1 MASLNTL
8 RTRFGVVL
16 SIIIAFALLAFIL
29 SLKTEMG
36 FSGNDP
42 KVGVIDG
49 TKIKYSEYFE
59 LYNDVKTQ
67 TNASEADEQQMDQLA
82 EMAWEGL
89 ISRHVYLPG
98 FEKMGIRVTDA
109 ERAGLINGDYY
120 SSVMASLFTDP
131 RTGLYDVEAVGEFL
145 NRAGTDPQL
154 QYLWASV
161 VSRAMQERQAS
172 KYGALVDAGVYANS
186 LEVNQA
192 VATSGKTFGGR
203 WTGKRFSEMP
213 DSLYTVSDAEIRA
226 YYDSHKAR
234 FEQRPLRTLSYVV
247 FEVAASDEDRA
258 ALEQTVREVGDA
270 FAAAEDVRAFARN
283 NRYGKVSDNYIA
295 PGQLLGD
302 QGEILAAGNQY
313 GPVLQND
320 NWVMSRVVEFKSAP
334 DSIGLRHIVLPY
346 TQNDLADSLMT
357 LLRGGA
363 DFAALA
369 ERYSLAQTAA
379 NGGDAGVMPFSAFP
393 DEFSA
398 PLATAKK
405 GDLLKIA
412 AGDAVQLLQ
421 IYRADNASKH
431 MRIATI
437 TYPVEPS
444 SATRRSIHNA
454 ASLFAVDGRGSIDA
468 FNEAANA
475 AAVTP
480 RVATLSQ
487 GDCTLRGVDNSR
499 ELVRWAYGAKVGEM
513 SEIFNTGSD
522 YVVAVVTAIDDNE
535 HVALKNVEENI
546 RKILVRNK
554 KRDDLAAR
562 MQGAGT
568 TLEEVAQSL
577 GTVGSDIFPFD
588 GLRYNSFIVRNMG
601 IEPRVIG
608 AVATTERTGVLSE
621 PVKGENGVYV
631 FEVTEIENEGGQSA
645 AEEKVRLE
653 AEAQGVVARQLAPA
667 IVELAEIEDLRGK
680 YF

>member
-42 KVGVIDG
+42 KVGEIDG

-59 LYNDVKTQ
+59 VYNDMKSQ

-82 EMAWEGL
+82 DMAWEGL
-89 ISRHVYLPG
+89 LVRHVYQPG
-98 FEKMGIRVTDA
+98 FEKMGIRITDT
-109 ERAGLINGDYY
+109 ERAGLINGDYR
-120 SSVMASLFTDP
+120 SVVMSSLFTDP

-145 NRAGTDPQL
+145 NRAGADPQL

-161 VSRAMQERQAS
+161 VARAIQEREAG
-172 KYGALVDAGVYANS
+172 KYDALVNAGVYANS
-186 LEVNQA
+186 LEVNRA
-192 VATSGKTFGGR
+192 VATSGKVFDGQ
-203 WTGKRFSEMP
+203 WTGKRFADMP
-213 DSLYTVSDAEIRA
+213 DSLYTVSEAEIRA
-226 YYDSHKAR
+226 YYDTHKAR
-234 FEQRPLRTLSYVV
+234 FEKKPVRTLSYVV
-247 FEVAASDEDRA
+247 FEVLPSDEDRA
-258 ALEQTVREVGDA
+258 ELEQTVREVDEA
-270 FAAAEDVRAFARN
+270 FAAADDVRAFARN
-283 NRYGKVSDNYIA
+283 NRYGKVGDNYVA
-295 PGQLLGD
+295 PRQLLD
-302 QGEILAAGNQY
+302 EQAEALAAGLQY
-313 GPVLQND
+313 GPVLRND
-320 NWVMSRVVEFKSAP
+320 NWVMSRVVESKSAP

-346 TQNDLADSLMT
+346 TQSKVADSLMT

-363 DFAALA
+363 DFASLA
-369 ERYSLAQTAA
+369 EQYSLAPTAA

-405 GDLLKIA
+405 GDLLKIE

-421 IYRADNASKH
+421 IYRADKASKH

-444 SATRRSIHNA
+444 AATRRSIHNA
-454 ASLFAVDGRGSIDA
+454 ASLFAVNGKGSIDA

-475 AAVTP
+475 AAITP
-480 RVATLSQ
+480 RVAALSQ
-487 GDCTLRGVDNSR
+487 GDRDLRGLDNAR
-499 ELVRWAYGAKVGEM
+499 ELVRWAYGAKKGEM
-513 SEIFNTGSD
+513 SEIFNTGDS
-522 YVVAVVTAIDDNE
+522 YVVAVLTDIDDNE

-554 KRDDLAAR
+554 KREALADLVR
-562 MQGAGT
+562 QGT
-568 TLEEVAQSL
+568 TLEEVSKL
-577 GTVGSDIFPFD
+577 LNPVGTDIFPFD

-601 IEPRVIG
+601 IEPRMVG
-608 AVATTERTGVLSE
+608 AVATTRETGKLSK
-621 PVKGENGVYV
+621 PVEGENGVYV
-631 FEVTEIENEGGQSA
+631 FVVSDVVNEGETTA

-653 AEAQGVVARQLAPA
+653 AEAQGIVARQLAPA
-667 IVELAEIEDLRGK
+667 IVELAEVEDLRGK

>member
-59 LYNDVKTQ
+59 LYNDVKAQ

-82 EMAWEGL
+82 DLTWEGL
-89 ISRHVYLPG
+89 IARHVYQPG
-98 FEKMGIRVTDA
+98 FEKMGIGVTET
-109 ERAGLINGDYY
+109 ERAGLINGDYR
-120 SSVMASLFTDP
+120 SMVMSSLFTDP

-145 NRAGTDPQL
+145 DRAGTDPQL

-161 VSRAMQERQAS
+161 VARAMQERQTG
-172 KYGALVDAGVYANS
+172 KYDALVNAGVYANA
-186 LEVNQA
+186 LEVNRA
-192 VATSGKTFGGR
+192 VATSGKSFNGR
-203 WTGKRFSEMP
+203 WTGKRFSDVP
-213 DSLYTVSDAEIRA
+213 DSLYTVTDAEIRT
-226 YYDSHKAR
+226 YYDTHKAR
-234 FEQRPLRTLSYVV
+234 FEQLPLRTLSYVV

-258 ALEQTVREVGDA
+258 ALEQTVREVGEE
-270 FAAAEDVRAFARN
+270 FAAADDVRAFARN
-283 NRYGKVSDNYIA
+283 NRYGKISENYIA

-302 QGEILAAGNQY
+302 QGETLAAGKQF

-357 LLRGGA
+357 MLRGGA

-369 ERYSLAQTAA
+369 EQYSLAQTAA

-393 DEFSA
+393 DELSA
-398 PLATAKK
+398 QLATAKK
-405 GDLLKIA
+405 GDLLKVA
-412 AGDAVQLLQ
+412 AGNAVQLLQ

-444 SATRRSIHNA
+444 AATRRSVHNA

-468 FNEAANA
+468 FNEAASA

-487 GDCTLRGVDNSR
+487 GERTLRGVDSR
-499 ELVRWAYGAKVGEM
+499 ELVRWAYGAKVGEI
-513 SEIFNTGSD
+513 SEIIDTGSE
-522 YVVAVVTAIDDNE
+522 YIVAVVTNIDNNG

-546 RKILVRNK
+546 RKILIRNK
-554 KRDDLAAR
+554 KRDDLVAR

-568 TLEEVAQSL
+568 TLEEVARSL
-577 GTVGSDIFPFD
+577 GSVGTDIFPFD
-588 GLRYNSFIVRNMG
+588 GLRYSSFIVRNMG

-608 AVATTERTGVLSE
+608 AVAMTGKTGVLSA
-621 PVKGENGVYV
+621 PIKGENGAYV
-631 FEVTEIENEGGQSA
+631 FEVTEIVDEGEKSP

-667 IVELAEIEDLRGK
+667 IIELAEIEDLRGK